1 MKDFIDLTNIDREH
15 LKNIISEARI
25 VKSSRKG
32 MLSGAFDEDKSLEN
46 VVVALIF
53 QKPSTRTRFSFEVGI
68 RQMGG
73 TTIFVS
79 ATDLHMNKGEEISDT
94 AEVLSRYV
102 DMIVIRASNEKIV
115 LEIAN
120 NSTVPVINA
129 LTNSSH
135 PCQIMADIMTYEE
148 KRGSIRGKK
157 VVWFGDGNNVC
168 QSFMDASAKFD
179 FNFVFSGPT
188 ALKPKK
194 VNRNLNQSCGSYL
207 IEADPKK
214 AIEGADLVVTDTWV
228 SMHDTAKEY
237 TKKKSLLEPYQVN
250 MNLLE
255 KAPSDCILMHCMP
268 IYRGNEVTESVAKK
282 FKSIIIDQAEN
293 RLHVQKSI
301 MKWCLSETSNL

>member
-1 MKDFIDLTNIDREH
+1 
-15 LKNIISEARI
+15 
-25 VKSSRKG
+25 
-32 MLSGAFDEDKSLEN
+32 
-46 VVVALIF
+46 
-53 QKPSTRTRFSFEVGI
+53 
-68 RQMGG
+68 
-73 TTIFVS
+73 
-79 ATDLHMNKGEEISDT
+79 
-94 AEVLSRYV
+94 
-102 DMIVIRASNEKIV
+102 MIVIRASNEKIV
-115 LEIAN
+115 LDIAN

-168 QSFMDASAKFD
+168 QSFLDASAKFD
-179 FNFVFSGPT
+179 FNFVFCGPR

-194 VNRNLNQSCGSYL
+194 VNRNLKQSCGSYL

-228 SMHDTAKEY
+228 SMHDTANEY
-237 TKKKSLLEPYQVN
+237 TKKKTLLEPYQVN
-250 MNLLE
+250 MDLLQ
-255 KAPSDCILMHCMP
+255 KAPSECFLLHCMP

-282 FKSIIIDQAEN
+282 FKPIIIDQAEN

-301 MKWCLSETSNL
+301 MRWCLSEDF